1 MADTPVTMLNLT
13 NRIMHR
19 LREAEVNSL
28 TDTDYAR
35 LMTRLINDAKRE
47 VEDSHNWS
55 GLRVTLSTNTTADV
69 FSYELNGS
77 GNRITILDVINDTDN
92 VFMQPKSSQWMNE
105 KFLLTDQV
113 TGSPM
118 YYAFNGLSLDD
129 DSQID
134 IYPIPDKAYTIRVN
148 CVLRTAEMT
157 ADTDS
162 LYVPAPPVQL
172 LAYAKAVEERGE
184 DGGMSSAS
192 AYATAQRVL
201 NDAIAQDAQRHT
213 EELEWVV

>member
-1 MADTPVTMLNLT
+1 MATYLQTVNNVLK
-13 NRIMHR
+13 R
-19 LREAEVNSL
+19 LRERTVATVDETPYSSL
-28 TDTDYAR
+28 IGV
-35 LMTRLINDAKRE
+35 LVNDAKRE

-55 GLRVTLSTNTTADV
+55 GLRVTLSTDTTANV
-69 FSYELNGS
+69 FNYELNGS
-77 GNRITILDVINDTDN
+77 GNRITILDILNDTDN
-92 VFMQPKSSQWMNE
+92 VVMQQQPSSWMNE

-113 TGSPM
+113 TGSPR

-148 CVLRTAEMT
+148 CVLRTVEMT

-184 DGGMSSAS
+184 DGGAS
-192 AYATAQRVL
+192 ATAAYASAVRAW
-201 NDAIAQDAQRHT
+201 NDAIALDAAKHS
-213 EELEWVV
+213 EEIWKTV

>member
-1 MADTPVTMLNLT
+1 MATYLETVNNVLK
-13 NRIMHR
+13 R
-19 LREAEVNSL
+19 LRERTVATVDETPYSSL
-28 TDTDYAR
+28 IGV
-35 LMTRLINDAKRE
+35 LVNDAKRE

-69 FSYELNGS
+69 FNYELNGS

-184 DGGMSSAS
+184 DGGASATS
-192 AYATAQRVL
+192 AYANAVRAW
-201 NDAIAQDAQRHT
+201 NDAIALDAAKHS
-213 EELEWVV
+213 EEIWKTV